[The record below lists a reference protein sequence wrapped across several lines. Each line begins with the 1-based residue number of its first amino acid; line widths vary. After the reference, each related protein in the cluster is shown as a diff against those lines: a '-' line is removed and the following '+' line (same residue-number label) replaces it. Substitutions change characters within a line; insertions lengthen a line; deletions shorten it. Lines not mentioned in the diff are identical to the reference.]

1 MFGKIIAAQVQIT
14 RGLKSYITITEP
26 PEKGFRKTTLVY
38 PQISNIR
45 KTTATRLMQVAF
57 PSEVHLTFSGK
68 HQPKKSLIF
77 VVGGFPEA
85 DLSGSPFNND
95 MIAAFLT
102 VHWSCADQL
111 VFNKD
116 CQHENF

>member
-1 MFGKIIAAQVQIT
+1 MGKYFPLLCWCLAQKQVGKIIAAQVQIT
-14 RGLKSYITITEP
+14 RGLKSYITITGP

-57 PSEVHLTFSGK
+57 PSEAQDHLRKPNFLREAT
-68 HQPKKSLIF
+68 PKKSLIF
-77 VVGGFPEA
+77 VVAAFPEA

-95 MIAAFLT
+95 MIAAF
-102 VHWSCADQL
+102 
-111 VFNKD
+111 
-116 CQHENF
+116 